1 MNTLTTITEP
11 DGTIHAIE
19 RRTCDLDILYTP
31 WELTQLILGM
41 EVHRFPRWHD
51 AGRETHVFPE
61 AVAERLAGERET
73 PLQVAARYR
82 KAFPLIGLYGVIGAG
97 LWLVALMVGLGV
109 V

>member
-1 MNTLTTITEP
+1 MTLTLSTITEP

-19 RRTCDLDILYTP
+19 RRTCDLGLIYSP
-31 WELTQLILGM
+31 WELTQLILGY

-73 PLQVAARYR
+73 ITSHARPGFIRGELMAALGLAVIVAACWAML
-82 KAFPLIGLYGVIGAG
+82 KVGV
-97 LWLVALMVGLGV
+97 
-109 V
+109 